1 MNEHDYRPGGILR
14 WLMIG
19 VVILVLA
26 WVAVSIV
33 TTVTHPM
40 GMYPYQFY
48 HPFFFPFGIFFGG
61 LVYYYL
67 VKWYRMKRG
76 IDLSLVYKQIP
87 PE

>member
-40 GMYPYQFY
+40 GM
-48 HPFFFPFGIFFGG
+48 
-61 LVYYYL
+61 
-67 VKWYRMKRG
+67 
-76 IDLSLVYKQIP
+76 
-87 PE
+87 